1 MDFLKLIQEGRV
13 DDFKIKYGK
22 KFSPEN
28 LNKIV
33 EKIPQKYF
41 EWVGKVFDNINF
53 DENFTKL
60 VEAIE
65 RFEKISTNL
74 PKTDI
79 TQYQNV
85 GELINAIASYQ
96 NRVRRDAKIVEG
108 GNVVYDDGKFFIV
121 NPLTHEAS
129 CYYGKGTKWCTA
141 AESDYQ
147 FKRYN
152 EDGKLFY
159 ILDRTKATSD
169 PLYKVALLRK
179 FDGDTIY
186 YDAKDDAIKNGWI
199 LNTNKL
205 NEIISSVD
213 SYLQQEYGEQLKI
226 YSDKASA
233 KKEKERLERL
243 REQQRVQG
251 MREAAQERR
260 EDGDWDLNGDCP
272 EEGLEAH
279 ALLKFL
285 VENSDV
291 SILTN
296 DDRADIL
303 RINNEIEEL
312 KKRYDDDERE
322 GDPDEN
328 VEILNEIEALEDE
341 LATYDG
347 NIDVYNIVPVGQ
359 HYNLTEFEVI
369 DADLD
374 GRRYGVGD
382 DDDMQRSC
390 YDYVDNLI
398 DDIGYTG
405 FNSGFARGY
414 LDTESIV
421 REAEDVYDTDVRD
434 NPESYFDD
442 EDRMLSDDQ
451 EEKIQILNSKIEKLE
466 NHISDMENHMDGGE
480 GDESIQDKID
490 ELNEL
495 IEEFKEEIEE
505 IESNPEGD
513 FPEEMIEAKVNDLI
527 RDVRYEP
534 EDFLSEY
541 GLNWEDYIDKDDFI
555 QGVIDADGYGATIS
569 SYDGDADE
577 VYVED
582 ELFYVIRI
590 E

>member
-13 DDFKIKYGK
+13 DDFKSKYGK

-28 LNKIV
+28 LNKII
-33 EKIPQKYF
+33 EKVPQKYF
-41 EWVGKVFDNINF
+41 DWVGKVFDNINF
-53 DENFTKL
+53 DENFAKL
-60 VEAIE
+60 VDAIE
-65 RFEKISTNL
+65 RFDKVSTNL

-79 TQYQNV
+79 NQYQNFD
-85 GELINAIASYQ
+85 ELVNAIVTYH
-96 NRVRRDAKIVEG
+96 NRARRDVKKVEG
-108 GNVVYDDGKFFIV
+108 GNVVYDDGKFFVV
-121 NPLTHEAS
+121 NPLTHDAS

-169 PLYKVALLRK
+169 PLYKVALLKK

-272 EEGLEAH
+272 EEGLRAH

-291 SILTN
+291 SVLTN

-303 RINNEIEEL
+303 RIKNEIEAL
-312 KKRYDDDERE
+312 KGRYDDDERE

-328 VEILNEIEALEDE
+328 VEILDEIEALEEE
-341 LATYDG
+341 LEAYDKH
-347 NIDVYNIVPVGQ
+347 IDVYNIVPVGQ

-374 GRRYGVGD
+374 GRRYGAGD
-382 DDDMQRSC
+382 DDDMQKSC

-398 DDIGYTG
+398 DDIGYRG
-405 FNSGFARGY
+405 FNSGFAQGY
-414 LDTESIV
+414 LDTEAIV
-421 REAEDVYDTDVRD
+421 REAEDVFENDVRD
-434 NPESYFDD
+434 SPESYFSD
-442 EDRMLSDDQ
+442 EDRMLSEDQ
-451 EEKIQILNSKIEKLE
+451 EEKIEILNNKIEKLE
-466 NHISDMENHMDGGE
+466 NHINDMESHMDGGE

-505 IESNPEGD
+505 IETNPEGD
-513 FPEEMIEAKVNDLI
+513 FPEDMIEDKINELV
-527 RDVRYEP
+527 RDVRYDP
-534 EDFLSEY
+534 EDFINDY
-541 GLNWEDYIDKDDFI
+541 GLDWENFIDRDDFI

>member
-13 DDFKIKYGK
+13 DDFKSKYGK

-28 LNKIV
+28 LNKII
-33 EKIPQKYF
+33 EKVPQKYF
-41 EWVGKVFDNINF
+41 EWVGKVSDNINF
-53 DENFTKL
+53 DENFAKL
-60 VEAIE
+60 VDALE
-65 RFEKISTNL
+65 RFDKISTNL

-79 TQYQNV
+79 TQYQNAD
-85 GELINAIASYQ
+85 ELINSIVNYH
-96 NRVRRDAKIVEG
+96 NRARRDVKKVEG
-108 GNVVYDDGKFFIV
+108 GNVVYDDGKFFVV
-121 NPLTHEAS
+121 NPLTHDAS

-169 PLYKVALLRK
+169 PLYKVALLKK

-251 MREAAQERR
+251 MREDAQERR

-272 EEGLEAH
+272 EEGLRAH

-291 SILTN
+291 SVLTN

-303 RINNEIEEL
+303 RIKNEIEAL
-312 KKRYDDDERE
+312 KGRYDDDERE

-328 VEILNEIEALEDE
+328 VEILDEIEALEEE
-341 LATYDG
+341 LEAYDKH
-347 NIDVYNIVPVGQ
+347 IDVYNIVPVGQ

-374 GRRYGVGD
+374 GRRYGAGD
-382 DDDMQRSC
+382 DDDMQKSC

-398 DDIGYTG
+398 DDIGYRG
-405 FNSGFARGY
+405 FNSGFAQGY
-414 LDTESIV
+414 LDTEAIV
-421 REAEDVYDTDVRD
+421 REAEDVFENDVRD
-434 NPESYFDD
+434 SPESYFSD
-442 EDRMLSDDQ
+442 EDRMLSEDQ
-451 EEKIQILNSKIEKLE
+451 EEKIEILNNKIEKLE
-466 NHISDMENHMDGGE
+466 NHINDMESHMDGGE

-505 IESNPEGD
+505 IETNPEGD
-513 FPEEMIEAKVNDLI
+513 FPEDMIEDKINELV
-527 RDVRYEP
+527 RDVRYDP
-534 EDFLSEY
+534 EDFINDY
-541 GLNWEDYIDKDDFI
+541 GLDWENFIDRDDFI